1 MLKSYSDKELLEQVA
16 LSNSEAFRVLHDKYS
31 SKMFLY
37 AFSILKNKHVC
48 EDIIQNIFIAFWTKR
63 KTVRINNIKSYLFR
77 AVKYQIFNYFR
88 DQKISNEDVSRL
100 NIIDV
105 SISASKNME
114 YEELEL
120 AIYNSFLKLPKRC
133 KEIFELSRYQNKSNK
148 EISEE
153 LEISIQ
159 AVKNQISKAI
169 SSIKK
174 DLHHC
179 GFTFCFIS
187 FSSIL
192 DDLI

>member
-37 AFSILKNKHVC
+37 AFSILKNKQVC

-192 DDLI
+192 NDLI